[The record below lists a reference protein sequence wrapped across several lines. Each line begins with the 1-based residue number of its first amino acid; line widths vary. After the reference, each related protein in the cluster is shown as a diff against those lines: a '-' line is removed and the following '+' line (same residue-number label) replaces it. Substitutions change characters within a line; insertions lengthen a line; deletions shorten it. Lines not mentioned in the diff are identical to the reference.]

1 MQQTASVTG
10 RSRFAASLN
19 LPLRIPAVDIYA
31 LGSQTRDSRMQ
42 EMNHEERTQNVV
54 ARETLVPWIVHL
66 LALLEDLGVVPSV
79 SKSFSVIPGID
90 AVYWVAHRSD
100 QYQRKSV

>member
-1 MQQTASVTG
+1 MQQTVSVTG

-42 EMNHEERTQNVV
+42 EMNIEERTQNVV
-54 ARETLVPWIVHL
+54 VL
-66 LALLEDLGVVPSV
+66 S
-79 SKSFSVIPGID
+79 
-90 AVYWVAHRSD
+90 
-100 QYQRKSV
+100 